1 MIVLHEKIDVAR
13 PVNEAFAYI
22 SDFRTAQEWDA
33 TAFAASKL
41 TPGKVDV
48 GTEFEVACE
57 LPVGSVKLLYTV
69 TRLEP
74 DRCIELHGTCGLF
87 DVNDVIQ
94 FGETASGTHIDYRA
108 TFTFKG
114 LLAAG
119 EKVMRSGME
128 RMGRESLQGMK
139 TALEDNFAAP
149 TIGSSNRRADRL
161 VLPGLARFS
170 RLGYSHGRKQWL
182 PVSAYMGD
190 KHVVITGANAGLGLA
205 TARRL
210 AEMGA
215 ELTLVIRNEQV
226 AKPLVDQLRRE
237 TGNDRIHVEI
247 ADLSLMA
254 EVKRL
259 TQRLKRRGKAIDVLV
274 NNAGALFNPWGET
287 AEGLEQSFALLLL
300 SPYRLT
306 EGLKP
311 LLLKS
316 QAPRVVN
323 VVSGGMYSQQLEVG
337 KLIAQP
343 EGYSGS
349 VAYARAKRAL
359 MVMTEQWAQDWAEE
373 GIVVNA
379 MHPGWADTPGV
390 ESALP
395 GFHKLTKKILRSPE
409 EGADTIVW
417 LAAATE
423 AGKVSGKLFLD
434 REPRTTYLLS
444 SKVEA
449 DGEREALVDFLSN
462 FSVAQH
468 GSKEGTDSATLAY

>member
-1 MIVLHEKIDVAR
+1 MIVLHEKIDVTR
-13 PVNEAFAYI
+13 PINEAFAYI

-33 TAFAASKL
+33 TAFYARKL
-41 TPGKVDV
+41 SPGKIGV
-48 GTEFEVACE
+48 GTEFEVACK

-69 TRLEP
+69 TRLEE
-74 DRCIELHGTCGLF
+74 DRHIELHGRCSLF
-87 DVNDVIQ
+87 EVTDVIQ
-94 FGETASGTHIDYRA
+94 FDETATGTHIDYRA
-108 TFTFKG
+108 SFKFKG
-114 LLAAG
+114 VPTSADKIMQAG
-119 EKVMRSGME
+119 MKN
-128 RMGRESLQGMK
+128 MGREALQGMK
-139 TALEDNFAAP
+139 AALDDNFAKP
-149 TIGSSNRRADRL
+149 TIGSSNRRADKL

-170 RLGYSHGRKQWL
+170 RLGYSRGRKEWL
-182 PVSAYMGD
+182 PISAYMRD
-190 KHVVITGANAGLGLA
+190 KHAVITGANAGLGLA
-205 TARRL
+205 TAYRL
-210 AEMGA
+210 ADMGA
-215 ELTLVIRNEQV
+215 ELTLVIRKEER
-226 AKPLVDQLRRE
+226 AKSLVDEIRRE

-254 EVKRL
+254 DVKRL
-259 TQRLKRRGKAIDVLV
+259 TQRLKRKGKPIDILV

-287 AEGLEQSFALLLL
+287 SEGLEQSFALLLL

-311 LLLKS
+311 LLKKAA
-316 QAPRVVN
+316 APRVIN
-323 VVSGGMYSQQLEVG
+323 VVSGGMYSQKLEVK
-337 KLIAQP
+337 KLIARP

-359 MVMTEQWAQDWAEE
+359 MVMTEEWSSDWADE
-373 GIVVNA
+373 GITVNA

-423 AGKVSGKLFLD
+423 AGKISGELFLD

-444 SKVEA
+444 SKVED
-449 DGEREALVDFLSN
+449 DGERERLADFLSN
-462 FSVAQH
+462 FSVEAHRSNQES
-468 GSKEGTDSATLAY
+468 GSATLAY